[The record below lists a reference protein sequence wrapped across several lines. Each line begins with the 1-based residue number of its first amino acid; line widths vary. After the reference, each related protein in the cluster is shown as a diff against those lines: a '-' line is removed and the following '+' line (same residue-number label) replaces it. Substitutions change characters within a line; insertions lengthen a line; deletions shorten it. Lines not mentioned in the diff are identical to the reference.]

1 MGMENMS
8 VENVKKFRE
17 ELQTNKEL
25 KKKLEDLKLGYENLE
40 ELVSFANKAG
50 FDFTLEELKAVNSG
64 AFAAELSLDELD
76 KVVGGFTDEE
86 GRLITTIAFGC
97 EYWTPATN
105 RLWLA
110 VKGQCGSC
118 MYWSYPPVGMWLF
131 FGYPGK
137 CICPANIPKK
147 EESF

>member
-86 GRLITTIAFGC
+86 GRLITTVAFSC
-97 EYWTPATN
+97 PNWRESPAM
-105 RLWLA
+105 WYA
-110 VKGQCGSC
+110 VEGQCGSC
-118 MYWSYPPVGMWLF
+118 MYWVAPAVLLMMYLGW
-131 FGYPGK
+131 PGL
-137 CICPANIPKK
+137 CMNPANM
-147 EESF
+147 S